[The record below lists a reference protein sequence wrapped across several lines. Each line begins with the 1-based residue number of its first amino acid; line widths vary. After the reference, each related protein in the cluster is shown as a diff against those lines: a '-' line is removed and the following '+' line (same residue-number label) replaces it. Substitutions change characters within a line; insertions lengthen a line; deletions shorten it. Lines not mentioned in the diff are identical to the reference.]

1 MRIRNYAFSAVVV
14 FDPDMSSFYR
24 FRILSIHGAV
34 KLGCFIPVGHCSE
47 KLVVSFLVGMVQLSY
62 VVSFLVGMVPLS

>member
-24 FRILSIHGAV
+24 FRILSIIRRHSFNQEQRAFQGEQGSHRAV
-34 KLGCFIPVGHCSE
+34 QQVYHTLPTEEVKHTHAEAG
-47 KLVVSFLVGMVQLSY
+47 
-62 VVSFLVGMVPLS
+62 